1 MAKLLQGELFEN
13 AWSPIR
19 TECSKKEA
27 YEEFVAKFDT
37 SAAKTTDD
45 CYTPQEVYNAVLNW
59 VHERCD
65 IAKRPIVRPFY
76 PGGDYVKETYPMN
89 CVVVDNPPF
98 SILSQIVRFFL
109 AHNIDFFLFAPAL
122 TLFSTARKA
131 DISYIVTDTSVVY
144 ANGAKVSTAFVTNLF
159 PGKRVIIA
167 KTLKDAIANAQQ
179 KESCSLPIHELPP
192 NVITA
197 ARLNKIVDAGD
208 WAIPATEAHSVAK
221 IDNMKQG
228 LFGSGFL
235 ISDSQA
241 AQAAKVAKVAKARIF
256 ELSSKERA
264 IVEKL
269 NNSSK

>member
-1 MAKLLQGELFEN
+1 MAKLLQGELFDN

-19 TECSKKEA
+19 TECSKKET
-27 YEEFVAKFDT
+27 YEDFVAKFDAT
-37 SAAKTTDD
+37 AAKTTDD

-59 VHERCD
+59 VGERCD
-65 IAKRPIVRPFY
+65 IAQKPIIRPFY
-76 PGGDYVKETYPMN
+76 PGGDYVNEKYPVN

-98 SILSQIVRFFL
+98 SILSRIVRFFL
-109 AHNIDFFLFAPAL
+109 AHEIDFFLFAPAL

-131 DISYIVTDTSVVY
+131 DVSYIVTDSTVVY
-144 ANGAKVSTAFVTNLF
+144 ANGAKVCTAFISNLF

-167 KTLKDAIANAQQ
+167 KTLKDAIAGAQQ
-179 KESCSLPIHELPP
+179 KDSHSLPIYELPP

-208 WAIPATEAHSVAK
+208 WVIPATEAHSVAK

-228 LFGSGFL
+228 LFGCGFL
-235 ISDSQA
+235 VSDSQA
-241 AQAAKVAKVAKARIF
+241 AQAAQAAQARIY